1 MRKLS
6 INDAAEL
13 VPTRQSLL
21 SRLKDWG
28 DEESYR
34 DFFNTYW
41 KLIYSAAIRAGL
53 TDAEAQDVV
62 QETVIGVARK
72 MPGFVYD
79 PGKGSFKTFLM
90 RQTDWRIFDQ
100 LRKRMPVQQLKSA
113 DTSTGTSEFERLPDS
128 AAAPLDTVWDEEWE
142 KNLLEAAVQRVKAKV
157 DGKQY
162 QIFDLYFR
170 HKWPVSRIA
179 KDLKITSAS
188 VYLAKHRIGNLI
200 KKEVLKLRNNTV

>member
-1 MRKLS
+1 MRKLT

-62 QETVIGVARK
+62 QETVIGVARR

-79 PGKGSFKTFLM
+79 PSKGSFKTFLM

-100 LRKRMPVQQLKSA
+100 FRKRMPVQQLNSA
-113 DTSTGTSEFERLPDS
+113 DTSTGTSEFERLPDP
-128 AAAPLDTVWDEEWE
+128 AAPPLDKVWDEEWE

-179 KDLKITSAS
+179 KDLKITSAR
-188 VYLAKHRIGNLI
+188 VYLAKHRIGKLI
-200 KKEVLKLRNNTV
+200 KQEVLQLRTNPV